1 MSPSPHLAKILDL
14 ATAFEQQGDSQAAGI
29 LRARVR
35 LLPTSISPSLSSLAP
50 AERIGSSRNSSI
62 ASSFGMPAAPK

>member
-35 LLPTSISPSLSSLAP
+35 LHRRRTFFVSMRQALGSFFTKGLS
-50 AERIGSSRNSSI
+50 
-62 ASSFGMPAAPK
+62 